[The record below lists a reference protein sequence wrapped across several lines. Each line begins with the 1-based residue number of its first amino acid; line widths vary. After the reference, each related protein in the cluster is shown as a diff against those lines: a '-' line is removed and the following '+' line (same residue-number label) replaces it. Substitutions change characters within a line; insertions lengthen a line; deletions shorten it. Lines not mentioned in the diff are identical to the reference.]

1 MPVVNRLILQSCM
14 DTIRSQDLGFRS
26 LPQTFSELHKSLPI
40 KLAFCG
46 SSSPEKPW
54 LGALS
59 TQAKFCFAGPTRK
72 SLGKGY

>member
-14 DTIRSQDLGFRS
+14 DKIRSQDLGFRS
-26 LPQTFSELHKSLPI
+26 LPQKFSELHKSSPI
-40 KLAFCG
+40 KLTFCG
-46 SSSPEKPW
+46 SGNPEKPW